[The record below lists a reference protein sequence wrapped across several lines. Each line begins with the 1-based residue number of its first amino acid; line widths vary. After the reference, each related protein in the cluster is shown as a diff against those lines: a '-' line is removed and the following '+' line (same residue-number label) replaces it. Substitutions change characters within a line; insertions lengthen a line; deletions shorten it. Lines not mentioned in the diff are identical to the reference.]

1 MAESISPTS
10 NVREV
15 PMKISGFIAVERLPK
30 ITQPDI
36 KCRHHVAVG
45 IAPTIQP
52 DGSAK
57 NSKFY
62 LHATKGWRKA

>member
-1 MAESISPTS
+1 
-10 NVREV
+10 
-15 PMKISGFIAVERLPK
+15 MKISGFIAVERLPK
-30 ITQPDI
+30 ITEPGAR
-36 KCRHHVAVG
+36 CRHYIAVG

-52 DGSAK
+52 DSSAK